1 VLVLAANNAV
11 ADTVF
16 FHDGHTMSG
25 SFVGGDARTI
35 RMAVG
40 DRVETI
46 RVADVDRISF
56 GDSDQAVAPP
66 VLRDRPDDRQAA
78 EQPPPPPY
86 PAQAPPPSNYP
97 DQPPPPAYSAPPPP
111 PPYSAQP
118 PAAAPGPPPDRRYD
132 ADDRPTIPSGATL
145 TIRMVDSVDS
155 ERDYVGKTFQASLD
169 EPVFDPGGRTLVPR
183 GADVVVKLVND
194 VQSGKI
200 EGRTVLTLDI
210 VSLRVNGRVVDVD
223 TTAVTEQS
231 ASRGARSGKVIGGT
245 AVLGAIIGGIAGGGR
260 GAAIGA
266 GAGAGAGTVAQVA
279 TKGQRVRVPSETRLT
294 FTLQQPVRL

>member
-1 VLVLAANNAV
+1 MRYLSVFLLLANCLT

-16 FHDGHTMSG
+16 FRDGHTVNG

-35 RMAVG
+35 RVAVG

-56 GDSDQAVAPP
+56 GEPEQAYAPP
-66 VLRDRPDDRQAA
+66 VLRTPPEEPTYRAA
-78 EQPPPPPY
+78 P
-86 PAQAPPPSNYP
+86 
-97 DQPPPPAYSAPPPP
+97 APPPP
-111 PPYSAQP
+111 PPSARRDDF
-118 PAAAPGPPPDRRYD
+118 GDREV
-132 ADDRPTIPSGATL
+132 IPSGTVL

-155 ERDYVGKTFQASLD
+155 QRDYVGQTFQASLD
-169 EPVFDPGGRTLVPR
+169 EPVLDPSGRTLVPR
-183 GADVVVKLVND
+183 GADVVVKLVDD

-210 VSLRVNGRVVDVD
+210 VSLRVNGREVDVD
-223 TTAVTEQS
+223 TTAITEQS
-231 ASRGARSGKVIGGT
+231 SSRTARSGKVIGGT
-245 AVLGAIIGGIAGGGR
+245 AALGAIIGAIAGGGK

-279 TKGQRVRVPSETRLT
+279 TKGQRVRIPSETRLT